1 MGGPR
6 EHPGTPLAWTAWGS
20 RALPNAAE
28 RLDGYLGAATALFA
42 AGARVTEGM
51 IEVAADDVALLLEE
65 ALPR

>member
-6 EHPGTPLAWTAWGS
+6 DHPGTALAWTAWGS

-28 RLDGYLGAATALFA
+28 RIDGYLGAAAALLA

-51 IEVAADDVALLLEE
+51 IEVAADDVSLLLEE
-65 ALPR
+65 ALAR